1 MKRWVVLIVVLY
13 LVSVSIFA
21 VPLALFLGND
31 TTTDFDPWFL
41 RFVYIYIIPFLI
53 LIQAILL
60 LIPLNIESQRPIKR
74 RKVIISAIAG
84 ALVVG
89 FMALMIIASIIL
101 LFLGEN
107 NTADYIYSYRGLIIP
122 IIVWVIWSII
132 FYRNYKTDNPS
143 AFISNITSWLLR
155 GSILEL
161 VVAVPSHIISRN
173 REECCAPPLT
183 LVGIITGIAIALMAF
198 GPGLFFLYAKR
209 IKDKEGKK

>member
-1 MKRWVVLIVVLY
+1 
-13 LVSVSIFA
+13 
-21 VPLALFLGND
+21 
-31 TTTDFDPWFL
+31 
-41 RFVYIYIIPFLI
+41 
-53 LIQAILL
+53 
-60 LIPLNIESQRPIKR
+60 
-74 RKVIISAIAG
+74 
-84 ALVVG
+84 
-89 FMALMIIASIIL
+89 MALMIIASIIL